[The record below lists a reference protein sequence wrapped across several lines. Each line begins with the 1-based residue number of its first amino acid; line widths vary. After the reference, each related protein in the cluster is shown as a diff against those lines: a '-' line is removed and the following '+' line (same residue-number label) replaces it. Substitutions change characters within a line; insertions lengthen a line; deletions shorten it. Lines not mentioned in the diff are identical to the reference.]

1 VDICNN
7 DGGSRN
13 AAIGKLE
20 PVISFPNLITGTSVV
35 PVTIT
40 GWTVI
45 SNDGQTIRLQNTTA
59 IAPGECTQIVLGYTG
74 VSVGGTS
81 CFRYFTI

>member
-7 DGGSRN
+7 DGGTRN

-45 SNDGQTIRLQNTTA
+45 SNDGQTIRLEILQQLHRENV
-59 IAPGECTQIVLGYTG
+59 PKLY
-74 VSVGGTS
+74 
-81 CFRYFTI
+81 